1 MGRDRDRL
9 GESEVL
15 VRDAVGRGDQRVR
28 GHDDVLGER
37 AVPLGDAE
45 HLLARAQVV
54 AARRAQ
60 VARAARAL
68 RVDDDAV
75 ADDDVGDVRADLGD
89 ATTGLVAGDQRRD
102 AERVGAAE
110 GGQVGAAHPV
120 EVTASRTSPG
130 PGTGR
135 GMSTTWAVPDVSNL
149 MARIVEQLFP
159 RDWEAA
165 LLCVRVRGDLPAPVP
180 DVGRSAQQVE

>member
-9 GESEVL
+9 GEREVL
-15 VRDAVGRGDQRVR
+15 VRDAVGRRDQRVG

-75 ADDDVGDVRADLGD
+75 ADGHVGDVRADLDD
-89 ATTGLVAGDQRRD
+89 AATGLVAGDERRD

-110 GGQVGAAHPV
+110 GGQVGAAHPRGGDGEEDLAGAGDRARDV
-120 EVTASRTSPG
+120 DHVGG
-130 PGTGR
+130 PGRLESDGAHRGTALSPRLGSRVALRAGEGRPAGTG
-135 GMSTTWAVPDVSNL
+135 
-149 MARIVEQLFP
+149 ARRRTL
-159 RDWEAA
+159 
-165 LLCVRVRGDLPAPVP
+165 G
-180 DVGRSAQQVE
+180 SAG